1 MCVFVADLNE
11 YIDTLEQSLEKK
23 KAELSSM
30 NEEIEEL
37 NSTVSA
43 CMCVCVCVCARVC
56 VRACGKVILL
66 SHLQVEAL
74 KADTEEKEG
83 MVLVEG
89 GAMER
94 IRRASELALTEMKLM
109 GAQVVEE
116 QKRRKEAERLVQHSV
131 SEMQA
136 ARRQSAIMKGSTVDQ
151 KQLSEALAEIETLNN
166 QLAELQSKHKE
177 EVRGVGVVWCHWR

>member
-1 MCVFVADLNE
+1 M
-11 YIDTLEQSLEKK
+11 
-23 KAELSSM
+23 
-30 NEEIEEL
+30 
-37 NSTVSA
+37 
-43 CMCVCVCVCARVC
+43 
-56 VRACGKVILL
+56 
-66 SHLQVEAL
+66 QVEAL
-74 KADTEEKEG
+74 KADAVEKEG

-151 KQLSEALAEIETLNN
+151 KQLSDALTEIESLSN
-166 QLAELQSKHKE
+166 QLAELKSKHKE
-177 EVRGVGVVWCHWR
+177 EVRVGQGWCSVSLGVSAHCGGVPPALLQMESKIEEVASLQDGALLAENKSM